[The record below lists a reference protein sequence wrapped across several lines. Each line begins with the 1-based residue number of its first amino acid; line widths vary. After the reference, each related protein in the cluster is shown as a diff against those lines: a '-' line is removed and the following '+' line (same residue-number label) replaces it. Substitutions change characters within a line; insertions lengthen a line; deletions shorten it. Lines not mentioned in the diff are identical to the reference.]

1 MTTMTIRCEEK
12 DKIAAQQVAE
22 YYGFD
27 LSSVT
32 RAFWKQMG
40 ARIASPWTL
49 ATRSPMTRVLRQF
62 AKRRNSSQGVV
73 QVARIPRAVNSWM
86 LPMRPSHGEIEN
98 PVHEYLHT

>member
-40 ARIASPWTL
+40 RTH
-49 ATRSPMTRVLRQF
+49 
-62 AKRRNSSQGVV
+62 
-73 QVARIPRAVNSWM
+73 RIPLDLGNEEPNDESLEAIRSSRSEERRVGKECRSRWS
-86 LPMRPSHGEIEN
+86 PYH
-98 PVHEYLHT
+98 

>member
-40 ARIASPWTL
+40 RTH
-49 ATRSPMTRVLRQF
+49 
-62 AKRRNSSQGVV
+62 
-73 QVARIPRAVNSWM
+73 RIPLDLGNEEPNDESLEAIRETEELIA
-86 LPMRPSHGEIEN
+86 RGG
-98 PVHEYLHT
+98 T

>member
-40 ARIASPWTL
+40 RTH
-49 ATRSPMTRVLRQF
+49 
-62 AKRRNSSQGVV
+62 
-73 QVARIPRAVNSWM
+73 RIPLDLGNEEPNDESLEAIRETEELIARGDTGRSYSSGRE
-86 LPMRPSHGEIEN
+86 LLDAAYEA
-98 PVHEYLHT
+98 

>member
-40 ARIASPWTL
+40 RTHRIPL
-49 ATRSPMTRVLRQF
+49 DLGPMTRALRQF
-62 AKRRNSSQGVV
+62 AKRRNSSQGAV
-73 QVARIPRAVNSWM
+73 QGARIPRAVNSWM
-86 LPMRPSHGEIEN
+86 LPIRPSHGEIKN

>member
-40 ARIASPWTL
+40 RTH
-49 ATRSPMTRVLRQF
+49 
-62 AKRRNSSQGVV
+62 
-73 QVARIPRAVNSWM
+73 RIPLDLGNEEPNDESLEAIRETEELIARGSTGRSYSSGRELLDVA
-86 LPMRPSHGEIEN
+86 
-98 PVHEYLHT
+98 YKA

>member
-40 ARIASPWTL
+40 RTH
-49 ATRSPMTRVLRQF
+49 
-62 AKRRNSSQGVV
+62 
-73 QVARIPRAVNSWM
+73 RIPLDLGNEEPNDESLEAIRETEELIARGGTGRSYSSVRE
-86 LPMRPSHGEIEN
+86 LLDAA
-98 PVHEYLHT
+98 YKA

>member
-40 ARIASPWTL
+40 RTH
-49 ATRSPMTRVLRQF
+49 
-62 AKRRNSSQGVV
+62 
-73 QVARIPRAVNSWM
+73 RIPLDLGNEEPNDESLEAIRETEELIARSGIG
-86 LPMRPSHGEIEN
+86 RSYPSGRELLDAAYEA
-98 PVHEYLHT
+98 

>member
-40 ARIASPWTL
+40 RTH
-49 ATRSPMTRVLRQF
+49 
-62 AKRRNSSQGVV
+62 
-73 QVARIPRAVNSWM
+73 RIPLDLGNEEPNNEKTTGRAS
-86 LPMRPSHGEIEN
+86 G
-98 PVHEYLHT
+98 

>member
-1 MTTMTIRCEEK
+1 MTIRCEEK

-40 ARIASPWTL
+40 RTH
-49 ATRSPMTRVLRQF
+49 
-62 AKRRNSSQGVV
+62 
-73 QVARIPRAVNSWM
+73 RIPLDLGNEEPNDESLEAIRETEELIARGDTGRSYSSGRE
-86 LPMRPSHGEIEN
+86 LLDAAYEA
-98 PVHEYLHT
+98 

>member
-40 ARIASPWTL
+40 RTH
-49 ATRSPMTRVLRQF
+49 
-62 AKRRNSSQGVV
+62 
-73 QVARIPRAVNSWM
+73 RIPLDLGNEEPNDESLEAIRETEELIARGSTGRSYFSGRE
-86 LPMRPSHGEIEN
+86 LLDAAYEA
-98 PVHEYLHT
+98 